1 MAVHILAKSST
12 QKAKG
17 VWTLQ
22 AGRVEAVL
30 QLKHVHDQN
39 RMRVKDTLAAEAA
52 EEAPLVEESSGLDT
66 KGTVAFVYFGLC
78 RIQTVC
84 TESH

>member
-1 MAVHILAKSST
+1 MHFVWGGNRCLNLLQCNPISSLGFKGLYPVAVHIAAKSSM

-30 QLKHVHDQN
+30 QLTRVHDQD
-39 RMRVKDTLAAEAA
+39 RM
-52 EEAPLVEESSGLDT
+52 
-66 KGTVAFVYFGLC
+66 
-78 RIQTVC
+78 
-84 TESH
+84 